1 MNERDKRDVDSGDGE
16 SEGISIDFV
25 RQKVEADL
33 ASGRFDG
40 RVVTRFPPEPNGF
53 LHIGH
58 AKSICLNFGIAAEYG
73 GVCHLRMDDT
83 DPSKEDIDYVEAI
96 QQDITWLGF
105 GWQGEVRY
113 ASDYFEQ
120 LYEWAVQL
128 IRAGLAYVDSQ
139 TIEEIRQN
147 RGTSTEPGVESRF
160 RDRSMDENL
169 ELFEQMRGGSF
180 ADGEHVLRARIDMQ
194 SPHLIM
200 RDPIMYRIR
209 HAHHYRQGD
218 TWCLYPMYDFTHGQS
233 DSIEQVTHS
242 ICTLE
247 FENNRRLY
255 EWYVEQLGIYVPEQ
269 TEFAR
274 LNLTHTVMSK
284 RRLLQMVTDG
294 MVSGWDDPRMP
305 TIRGLRRRG
314 YTAEAIRA
322 FCDRIGVTKF
332 DGVSEIALLEH
343 CLRDDLNR
351 TSERRMAVLK
361 PLKVVIENFPEGEVE
376 ELEAINNPEDESA
389 GTRLVP
395 FTRELYIERDDFLED
410 PPKKFY
416 RLSPGREVRFRYAFF
431 VTCREAITDES
442 GEVIELRCTYDPE
455 TRGGSAPD
463 GRKVKS
469 TIHWVSAEHSVS
481 AEVRL
486 YDHLFSEPDPTVIAK
501 DEDWPRHLNPD
512 SLETLEECFLERSL
526 GESEAGDR
534 FQFERLGYFCVDQES
549 GPDGLVF
556 NRSVESDTCY
566 QVGNGLV
573 KRWKTP
579 LFPKPIKH
587 ISPDDHARVGYTRGM
602 ILTKDHVI
610 VGTSPGSVHVFS
622 LDSNIPVRSVYL
634 SDDVRNS
641 VCGMCAMEEPEESYV
656 NWSMQ

>member
-16 SEGISIDFV
+16 PEGVSVDFV

-105 GWQGEVRY
+105 AWQGEVRY

-160 RDRSMDENL
+160 RDRSVDENL

-274 LNLTHTVMSK
+274 LNLTHTLMSK

-343 CLRDDLNR
+343 CLREDLNR

-526 GESEAGDR
+526 GEAEAGDR

-556 NRSVESDTCY
+556 NRTVAMRD
-566 QVGNGLV
+566 
-573 KRWKTP
+573 RWAK
-579 LFPKPIKH
+579 LLKK
-587 ISPDDHARVGYTRGM
+587 
-602 ILTKDHVI
+602 
-610 VGTSPGSVHVFS
+610 
-622 LDSNIPVRSVYL
+622 
-634 SDDVRNS
+634 
-641 VCGMCAMEEPEESYV
+641 
-656 NWSMQ
+656 

>member
-1 MNERDKRDVDSGDGE
+1 MNERDKRDVDSRDGE
-16 SEGISIDFV
+16 SEGVSVDFV

-105 GWQGEVRY
+105 AWQGEVRY

-160 RDRSMDENL
+160 RDRSVDENL

-274 LNLTHTVMSK
+274 LNLTHTLMSK

-343 CLRDDLNR
+343 CLREDLNR

-556 NRSVESDTCY
+556 NRTVTMRD
-566 QVGNGLV
+566 
-573 KRWKTP
+573 RWAK
-579 LFPKPIKH
+579 LLKK
-587 ISPDDHARVGYTRGM
+587 
-602 ILTKDHVI
+602 
-610 VGTSPGSVHVFS
+610 
-622 LDSNIPVRSVYL
+622 
-634 SDDVRNS
+634 
-641 VCGMCAMEEPEESYV
+641 
-656 NWSMQ
+656 

>member
-1 MNERDKRDVDSGDGE
+1 MNERDKRDVDSGDGKSE
-16 SEGISIDFV
+16 SISVDFV

-160 RDRSMDENL
+160 RDRSKDENL

-343 CLRDDLNR
+343 CLREDLNR

-556 NRSVESDTCY
+556 NRTVTMRD
-566 QVGNGLV
+566 
-573 KRWKTP
+573 RWAK
-579 LFPKPIKH
+579 LLKK
-587 ISPDDHARVGYTRGM
+587 
-602 ILTKDHVI
+602 
-610 VGTSPGSVHVFS
+610 
-622 LDSNIPVRSVYL
+622 
-634 SDDVRNS
+634 
-641 VCGMCAMEEPEESYV
+641 
-656 NWSMQ
+656 

>member
-1 MNERDKRDVDSGDGE
+1 MNERDKRDVDSGDAE
-16 SEGISIDFV
+16 SEGVSVDFV

-73 GVCHLRMDDT
+73 GACHLRMDDT

-105 GWQGEVRY
+105 DWQGEVRY

-120 LYEWAVQL
+120 LYDWAVQL

-160 RDRSMDENL
+160 RDRSIDENL

-274 LNLTHTVMSK
+274 LNLTHTMLSK
-284 RRLLQMVTDG
+284 RRLLQMVTNG

-314 YTAEAIRA
+314 YTAEAIRV

-343 CLRDDLNR
+343 CLREDLNR

-376 ELEAINNPEDESA
+376 EVEAINNPEDESA

-442 GEVIELRCTYDPE
+442 GEVVELRCTYDPE

-556 NRSVESDTCY
+556 NRTVTMRD
-566 QVGNGLV
+566 
-573 KRWKTP
+573 RWAK
-579 LFPKPIKH
+579 LLKK
-587 ISPDDHARVGYTRGM
+587 
-602 ILTKDHVI
+602 
-610 VGTSPGSVHVFS
+610 
-622 LDSNIPVRSVYL
+622 
-634 SDDVRNS
+634 
-641 VCGMCAMEEPEESYV
+641 
-656 NWSMQ
+656 

>member
-16 SEGISIDFV
+16 SEGVSIDFV

-105 GWQGEVRY
+105 AWQGEVRY

-160 RDRSMDENL
+160 RDRSIDENL

-274 LNLTHTVMSK
+274 LNLTHTLMSK

-343 CLRDDLNR
+343 CLREDLNR

-469 TIHWVSAEHSVS
+469 TIHWVSAEHAVS

-486 YDHLFSEPDPTVIAK
+486 YDHLFSEPDPTVIAQ

-556 NRSVESDTCY
+556 NRTVTMRD
-566 QVGNGLV
+566 
-573 KRWKTP
+573 RWAK
-579 LFPKPIKH
+579 LLKK
-587 ISPDDHARVGYTRGM
+587 
-602 ILTKDHVI
+602 
-610 VGTSPGSVHVFS
+610 
-622 LDSNIPVRSVYL
+622 
-634 SDDVRNS
+634 
-641 VCGMCAMEEPEESYV
+641 
-656 NWSMQ
+656 

>member
-16 SEGISIDFV
+16 SEGISVDFV

-274 LNLTHTVMSK
+274 LNLTHTVLSK

-343 CLRDDLNR
+343 CLREDLNR

-431 VTCREAITDES
+431 VTCREAISDES
-442 GEVIELRCTYDPE
+442 GEVIAREHAAGVFCVAGCCVS
-455 TRGGSAPD
+455 GGIGA
-463 GRKVKS
+463 RVAN
-469 TIHWVSAEHSVS
+469 T
-481 AEVRL
+481 EV
-486 YDHLFSEPDPTVIAK
+486 
-501 DEDWPRHLNPD
+501 
-512 SLETLEECFLERSL
+512 ERSIRR
-526 GESEAGDR
+526 DR
-534 FQFERLGYFCVDQES
+534 
-549 GPDGLVF
+549 
-556 NRSVESDTCY
+556 
-566 QVGNGLV
+566 
-573 KRWKTP
+573 
-579 LFPKPIKH
+579 
-587 ISPDDHARVGYTRGM
+587 
-602 ILTKDHVI
+602 
-610 VGTSPGSVHVFS
+610 SPG
-622 LDSNIPVRSVYL
+622 
-634 SDDVRNS
+634 
-641 VCGMCAMEEPEESYV
+641 
-656 NWSMQ
+656 

>member
-1 MNERDKRDVDSGDGE
+1 MNERDKRDVDSRDGE
-16 SEGISIDFV
+16 SEGVSVDFV

-105 GWQGEVRY
+105 AWQGEVRY

-160 RDRSMDENL
+160 RDRSVDENL

-274 LNLTHTVMSK
+274 LNLTHTLMSK

-343 CLRDDLNR
+343 CLREDLNR

-469 TIHWVSAEHSVS
+469 TIHWVSAEHSVP

-526 GESEAGDR
+526 GEAEAGDR

-556 NRSVESDTCY
+556 NRTVAMRD
-566 QVGNGLV
+566 
-573 KRWKTP
+573 RWAK
-579 LFPKPIKH
+579 LLKK
-587 ISPDDHARVGYTRGM
+587 
-602 ILTKDHVI
+602 
-610 VGTSPGSVHVFS
+610 
-622 LDSNIPVRSVYL
+622 
-634 SDDVRNS
+634 
-641 VCGMCAMEEPEESYV
+641 
-656 NWSMQ
+656 

>member
-16 SEGISIDFV
+16 SEGISVDFV

-160 RDRSMDENL
+160 RDRSKDENL

-343 CLRDDLNR
+343 CLREDLNR

-556 NRSVESDTCY
+556 NRTVTMRD
-566 QVGNGLV
+566 
-573 KRWKTP
+573 RWAK
-579 LFPKPIKH
+579 LLKK
-587 ISPDDHARVGYTRGM
+587 
-602 ILTKDHVI
+602 
-610 VGTSPGSVHVFS
+610 
-622 LDSNIPVRSVYL
+622 
-634 SDDVRNS
+634 
-641 VCGMCAMEEPEESYV
+641 
-656 NWSMQ
+656 

>member
-16 SEGISIDFV
+16 SEGVSVDFV

-105 GWQGEVRY
+105 AWQGEVRY

-274 LNLTHTVMSK
+274 LNLTHTLMSK

-343 CLRDDLNR
+343 CLREDLNR

-526 GESEAGDR
+526 GEAEAGDR

-556 NRSVESDTCY
+556 NRTVTMRD
-566 QVGNGLV
+566 
-573 KRWKTP
+573 RWAK
-579 LFPKPIKH
+579 LLKK
-587 ISPDDHARVGYTRGM
+587 
-602 ILTKDHVI
+602 
-610 VGTSPGSVHVFS
+610 
-622 LDSNIPVRSVYL
+622 
-634 SDDVRNS
+634 
-641 VCGMCAMEEPEESYV
+641 
-656 NWSMQ
+656 

>member
-16 SEGISIDFV
+16 PEGVSVDFV

-105 GWQGEVRY
+105 AWQGEVRY

-160 RDRSMDENL
+160 RDRSVDENL

-274 LNLTHTVMSK
+274 LNLTHTLMSK

-343 CLRDDLNR
+343 CLREDLNR

-512 SLETLEECFLERSL
+512 SLDTLEECFLERSL
-526 GESEAGDR
+526 GEAEAGDR

-556 NRSVESDTCY
+556 NRTVAMRD
-566 QVGNGLV
+566 
-573 KRWKTP
+573 RWAK
-579 LFPKPIKH
+579 LLKK
-587 ISPDDHARVGYTRGM
+587 
-602 ILTKDHVI
+602 
-610 VGTSPGSVHVFS
+610 
-622 LDSNIPVRSVYL
+622 
-634 SDDVRNS
+634 
-641 VCGMCAMEEPEESYV
+641 
-656 NWSMQ
+656 

>member
-1 MNERDKRDVDSGDGE
+1 MNQRDERDKRESRDQPDGDVA
-16 SEGISIDFV
+16 EGGSVDFV
-25 RQKVEADL
+25 RQKVESDNS
-33 ASGRFDG
+33 SGKFDG

-58 AKSICLNFGIAAEYG
+58 AKSICLNFGIAQEYSG
-73 GVCHLRMDDT
+73 ECHLRMDDT
-83 DPSKEDIDYVEAI
+83 DPTKEDVDFVEAI

-120 LYEWAVQL
+120 LYDWAVQL
-128 IRAGLAYVDSQ
+128 IEAGRAYVDSQ

-147 RGTSTEPGVESRF
+147 RGTSKEPGVESPN
-160 RDRSMDENL
+160 RDRAVEENRD
-169 ELFEQMRGGSF
+169 LFARMREGEF
-180 ADGEHVLRARIDMQ
+180 ADGVHVLRAKIDMA

-218 TWCLYPMYDFTHGQS
+218 EWCLYPMYDFTHGQS
-233 DSIEQVTHS
+233 DSIEGVTHS

-255 EWYVEQLGIYVPEQ
+255 DWYIEQLGIYAPEQ

-284 RRLLQMVTDG
+284 RRLLQMVTEG
-294 MVSGWDDPRMP
+294 MVAGWDDPRMP

-314 YTAEAIRA
+314 YTPGAIRS
-322 FCDRIGVTKF
+322 FCERIGVTKF
-332 DGVSEIALLEH
+332 DGVTEIALLEH
-343 CLRDDLNR
+343 CLREELNQ
-351 TSERRMAVLK
+351 TSPRRMAVLR

-389 GTRLVP
+389 GTRSVP
-395 FTRELYIERDDFLED
+395 FSRELYIERDDFMLD

-416 RLSPGREVRFRYAFF
+416 RLGPGREVRFRYAFF
-431 VTCREAITDES
+431 VTCQEAVTDES
-442 GEVIELRCTYDPE
+442 GEVIELRCSYDPA

-469 TIHWVSAEHSVS
+469 TIHWVSAEHAVS

-486 YDHLFSEPDPTVIAK
+486 YDHLFSEPDPSVIAR
-501 DEDWPRHLNPD
+501 DEDWTRHLNPNA
-512 SLETLEECFLERSL
+512 LETLSECFLERSL
-526 GESEAGDR
+526 GEATSGER
-534 FQFERLGYFCVDQES
+534 YQFERLGYFCVDQES
-549 GPDGLVF
+549 DSEGLIF
-556 NRSVESDTCY
+556 NRTVTMRD
-566 QVGNGLV
+566 Q
-573 KRWKTP
+573 W
-579 LFPKPIKH
+579 
-587 ISPDDHARVGYTRGM
+587 AR
-602 ILTKDHVI
+602 LQKK
-610 VGTSPGSVHVFS
+610 
-622 LDSNIPVRSVYL
+622 
-634 SDDVRNS
+634 
-641 VCGMCAMEEPEESYV
+641 
-656 NWSMQ
+656 

>member
-16 SEGISIDFV
+16 SEGVSIDFV

-73 GVCHLRMDDT
+73 GACHLRMDDT

-105 GWQGEVRY
+105 DWQGEVRY

-120 LYEWAVQL
+120 LYDWAVQL

-160 RDRSMDENL
+160 RDRSIDENL

-274 LNLTHTVMSK
+274 LNLTHTLMSK

-314 YTAEAIRA
+314 YTAEAIRV

-343 CLRDDLNR
+343 CLREDLNR

-442 GEVIELRCTYDPE
+442 GEVVELRCTYDPE

-469 TIHWVSAEHSVS
+469 TIHWVSAEHAVS

-556 NRSVESDTCY
+556 NRTVTMRD
-566 QVGNGLV
+566 
-573 KRWKTP
+573 RWAK
-579 LFPKPIKH
+579 LLKK
-587 ISPDDHARVGYTRGM
+587 
-602 ILTKDHVI
+602 
-610 VGTSPGSVHVFS
+610 
-622 LDSNIPVRSVYL
+622 
-634 SDDVRNS
+634 
-641 VCGMCAMEEPEESYV
+641 
-656 NWSMQ
+656 

>member
-16 SEGISIDFV
+16 SEGVSVDFV

-105 GWQGEVRY
+105 AWQGEVRY

-160 RDRSMDENL
+160 RDRSVDENL

-274 LNLTHTVMSK
+274 LNLTHTLMSK

-343 CLRDDLNR
+343 CLREDLNR

-469 TIHWVSAEHSVS
+469 TIHWVSAEHSVP

-526 GESEAGDR
+526 GEAEAGDR

-556 NRSVESDTCY
+556 NRTVAMRD
-566 QVGNGLV
+566 
-573 KRWKTP
+573 RWAK
-579 LFPKPIKH
+579 LLKK
-587 ISPDDHARVGYTRGM
+587 
-602 ILTKDHVI
+602 
-610 VGTSPGSVHVFS
+610 
-622 LDSNIPVRSVYL
+622 
-634 SDDVRNS
+634 
-641 VCGMCAMEEPEESYV
+641 
-656 NWSMQ
+656 

>member
-16 SEGISIDFV
+16 SEGISVDFV

-73 GVCHLRMDDT
+73 GACHLRMDDT

-160 RDRSMDENL
+160 RDRSIDENL
-169 ELFEQMRGGSF
+169 ELFEQMRGGGF

-314 YTAEAIRA
+314 YTAEAIRE
-322 FCDRIGVTKF
+322 FCERIGVTKF

-343 CLRDDLNR
+343 CLREDLNR

-486 YDHLFSEPDPTVIAK
+486 YDHLFSEPNPTVIAK
-501 DEDWPRHLNPD
+501 DEDWTRHLNPD
-512 SLETLEECFLERSL
+512 SLETLDECFLERSL

-556 NRSVESDTCY
+556 NRTVTMRD
-566 QVGNGLV
+566 
-573 KRWKTP
+573 RWAK
-579 LFPKPIKH
+579 LLKK
-587 ISPDDHARVGYTRGM
+587 
-602 ILTKDHVI
+602 
-610 VGTSPGSVHVFS
+610 
-622 LDSNIPVRSVYL
+622 
-634 SDDVRNS
+634 
-641 VCGMCAMEEPEESYV
+641 
-656 NWSMQ
+656 

>member
-1 MNERDKRDVDSGDGE
+1 MNERDKRDMRDSDSGDGE

-160 RDRSMDENL
+160 RDRSIDENL
-169 ELFEQMRGGSF
+169 ELFEQMRGGGF

-233 DSIEQVTHS
+233 DSIERVTHS

-314 YTAEAIRA
+314 YTAEAIRE
-322 FCDRIGVTKF
+322 FCERIGVTKF

-343 CLRDDLNR
+343 CLRENLNR
-351 TSERRMAVLK
+351 TSERRMAVLN

-486 YDHLFSEPDPTVIAK
+486 YDHLFSEPNPTVIAK
-501 DEDWPRHLNPD
+501 DEDWTRHLNPD

-556 NRSVESDTCY
+556 NRTVTMRD
-566 QVGNGLV
+566 
-573 KRWKTP
+573 RWAK
-579 LFPKPIKH
+579 LLKK
-587 ISPDDHARVGYTRGM
+587 
-602 ILTKDHVI
+602 
-610 VGTSPGSVHVFS
+610 
-622 LDSNIPVRSVYL
+622 
-634 SDDVRNS
+634 
-641 VCGMCAMEEPEESYV
+641 
-656 NWSMQ
+656 